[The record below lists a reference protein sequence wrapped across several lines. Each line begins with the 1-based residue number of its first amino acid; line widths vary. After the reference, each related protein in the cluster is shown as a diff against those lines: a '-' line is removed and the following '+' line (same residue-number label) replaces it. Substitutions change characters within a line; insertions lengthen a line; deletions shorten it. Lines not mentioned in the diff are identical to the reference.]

1 MLPLKKD
8 KRFHQGY
15 YKPKNK
21 EKFIGEVAIFRS
33 GLERKFFSF
42 CDNNPNVVRWGS
54 ECVQILYFDS
64 VQKKNRTYHV
74 DNYVEI
80 KEGNT
85 TKKYLVEIKP
95 LKQTQEPKG
104 GKGKKNAHLLYETIQ
119 YKNNCDKWFFAKDF
133 AKKKGMEFIII
144 TEKDLN

>member
-21 EKFIGEVAIFRS
+21 AKFIGDFAIFRS

-42 CDNNPNVVRWGS
+42 CDNNPNIVRWGS
-54 ECVQILYFDS
+54 ECVKVPYFDS
-64 VQKKNRTYHV
+64 VMKKNRTYHV

-80 KEGNT
+80 KEGNNI
-85 TKKYLVEIKP
+85 KKYLVEIKP
-95 LKQTQEPKG
+95 HKQTMEPKG
-104 GKGKKNAHLLYETIQ
+104 GKGKKKAHLLYETVQ
-119 YKNNCDKWFFAKDF
+119 YKNNCDKWQYAKDF
-133 AKKKGMEFIII
+133 AKKRGMEFIII
-144 TEKDLN
+144 TEKDLK

>member
-21 EKFIGEVAIFRS
+21 EKFIGDFAIFRS

-42 CDNNPNVVRWGS
+42 CDNNPNIIKWGS
-54 ECVQILYFDS
+54 ECIQIPYFDT
-64 VQKKNRTYHV
+64 VKKKNRTYHV

-80 KEGNT
+80 REGSVI
-85 TKKYLVEIKP
+85 KKYLIEVKP
-95 LKQTQEPKG
+95 HKQTLEPKG
-104 GKGKKNAHLLYETIQ
+104 GKGKKKSHLLYETVQ
-119 YKNNCDKWFFAKDF
+119 YMNNCDKWACARDF
-133 AKKKGMEFIII
+133 AKKIGGEFIII